1 MPYHPSCCPLTHPSL
16 SATVLP
22 GCPRGAR
29 GPPAALE
36 RRGAAP
42 LHADAGAEGGCSA
55 SGGGGRGIRCGGGGC
70 CSGGRRGHCCTPR
83 VRVLPG
89 EGGGANPGTEPWG
102 PCQDDIAGHDPITQ
116 GSPTI
121 TMSHSPATSH
131 SWRHLS
137 RLRTPHPFSSARL
150 PPHRGA
156 GGPLAPQR
164 PPHHA
169 ARRQPPRVRPAQRQG
184 VQLAAWVHVIVASH
198 QSLSSAPVPPPP
210 AHTPHTTP

>member
-89 EGGGANPGTEPWG
+89 EGGGANPGTEPRG

-116 GSPTI
+116 GVPLSLCPTHLLLPI
-121 TMSHSPATSH
+121 PGAISPACAHPTLSLQLGF
-131 SWRHLS
+131 RHTEVLG
-137 RLRTPHPFSSARL
+137 ARL
-150 PPHRGA
+150 LHNGRPIMLRGVN
-156 GGPLAPQR
+156 R
-164 PPHHA
+164 HEFD
-169 ARRQPPRVRPAQRQG
+169 PRSGKVCSWLPG
-184 VQLAAWVHVIVASH
+184 F
-198 QSLSSAPVPPPP
+198 
-210 AHTPHTTP
+210 T